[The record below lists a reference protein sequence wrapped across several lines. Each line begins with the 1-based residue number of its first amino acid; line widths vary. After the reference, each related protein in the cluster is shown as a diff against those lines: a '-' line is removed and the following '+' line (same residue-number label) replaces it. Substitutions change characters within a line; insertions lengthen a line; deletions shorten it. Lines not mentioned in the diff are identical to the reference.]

1 VRTQLE
7 LSLMLCFLL
16 LTDTVTAFAWE
27 PKGDRFL
34 LITSNDPN
42 VLGMPPG
49 GTLKTSVSFYQLD
62 TRKGDFLQ
70 LSESLLSNS
79 KAVGLNEFSQKRSR
93 TNRSIPFSGR
103 QKVGTSLLPRLD
115 RPASSTS
122 TFGTATWKGDKRLA
136 ALNQLKPISLQEF
149 KCSLQPTITA

>member
-1 VRTQLE
+1 V
-7 LSLMLCFLL
+7 FFN
-16 LTDTVTAFAWE
+16 TDTVTAFAWE

-70 LSESLLSNS
+70 LSESLLLPS
-79 KAVGLNEFSQKRSR
+79 KAVGSNASSQKRSR
-93 TNRSIPFSGR
+93 TNPSIPFSGR
-103 QKVGTSLLPRLD
+103 LKAGTSSLPRLD
-115 RPASSTS
+115 QPASSTS
-122 TFGTATWKGDKRLA
+122 TFGIATWKGDKKLA
-136 ALNQLKPISLQEF
+136 ALNQLKPISLRAF
-149 KCSLQPTITA
+149 KCSLQLITTA